1 MEQTIDPLHFLG
13 HVLFQDIVLEAN
25 SSHQLSFDWFAQTG
39 PSLADSGTMD
49 YTVFPNQQ
57 FRVDIVDASFTD
69 WFGPDSSAGVLA
81 NIVPPVVESVP
92 VAGFNPTAFDLTP
105 WAGSTVRLA
114 FRQAD
119 NLAPFQAGVDNVSI
133 TSSPT
138 ETVPEPSSILGLV
151 ALSAGGAGS
160 LLKRKQKPNG

>member
-1 MEQTIDPLHFLG
+1 MNFT
-13 HVLFQDIVLEAN
+13 A
-25 SSHQLSFDWFAQTG
+25 
-39 PSLADSGTMD
+39 
-49 YTVFPNQQ
+49 FPNQQ

-81 NIVPPVVESVP
+81 NIVPPVAEGFP
-92 VAGFNPTAFDLTP
+92 VAGFNATTFDLTS

-119 NLAPFQAGVDNVSI
+119 NLNNFQSGVDNVSI

-138 ETVPEPSSILGLV
+138 ESVPEPSSILGLV
-151 ALSAGGAGS
+151 ALSAGGVGS
-160 LLKRKQKPNG
+160 LLKCKRKQNG